1 MSVLECFPYHVLGTE
16 LHANYLSMS
25 HFLTVEWDV
34 VLISYGCYENEMNE
48 RYKTTVHVSKSK

>member
-1 MSVLECFPYHVLGTE
+1 MLPLPCARHGTPRKLLLSV
-16 LHANYLSMS
+16 S

-48 RYKTTVHVSKSK
+48 WYQTIVHVSKSK